1 MGVEPGSEEGGVMS
15 PEASWALMFLVLL
28 AVLGV
33 VFIIK
38 TINEWLD
45 R

>member
-1 MGVEPGSEEGGVMS
+1 MLTPVE
-15 PEASWALMFLVLL
+15 SWALMFLVLL
-28 AVLGV
+28 AVLGI

-38 TINEWLD
+38 TLNEWLD

>member
-1 MGVEPGSEEGGVMS
+1 MT

-28 AVLGV
+28 AVLGI

-38 TINEWLD
+38 SLNEWLD
-45 R
+45 KEE